1 MILTIIEQDKGKIV
15 DPSLE
20 TLTLARKFAAENG
33 IQTSAA
39 IAGHQVRGLSDSLK
53 NYGLAKVY
61 LIENERFAK
70 SAPDAIAKS
79 LSQLIE
85 KTSPTAVTAA
95 GTERGNELM
104 ARITARLMQPMAANC
119 VEVKVDGDGFR
130 VTRQRWGGS
139 LLEDAVLKGR
149 FFTVAPHAAPA
160 EPTPTASMEIEAFNP
175 TLDEKDFRV
184 QIGERIESE
193 RKGVSLMDAKV
204 VIGGGRGVGSAEKFA
219 MLEELAGLLHG
230 AVGGSRVATNN
241 GWRPHSDQIGQTG
254 KQIAPDLY
262 IACGISGAIQHIVG
276 CKGSKRIL
284 VINSD
289 ADAPIF
295 ARADYGVIGDLH
307 QIIPALIEEIRR
319 AKGGK

>member
-1 MILTIIEQDKGKIV
+1 MILTIIEHDKGKIA
-15 DPSLE
+15 DASFE
-20 TLTLARKFAAENG
+20 ALTFARNLAKEKGFLV
-33 IQTSAA
+33 TAA
-39 IAGHQVRGLSDSLK
+39 IAGHQVKELAESLK
-53 NYGLAKVY
+53 TYGVAKVY

-70 SAPDAIAKS
+70 LAPDAVAMS
-79 LSQLIE
+79 LSQLVE
-85 KTSPTAVTAA
+85 KTNPVAVTAA

-119 VEVKVDGDGFR
+119 AAVKVEGDGFR

-139 LLEDAVLKGR
+139 LLEDAVLKGK
-149 FFTVAPHAAPA
+149 FFTVAPHAILA
-160 EPTPTASMEIEAFNP
+160 ETAPTANMEIEAFNP
-175 TLDEKDFRV
+175 TLDDKDFRV
-184 QIGERIESE
+184 QLSEHIELG

-219 MLEELAGLLHG
+219 MLEELAGLLRG

-307 QIIPALIEEIRR
+307 QIIPALIQEIKRV
-319 AKGGK
+319 KGG